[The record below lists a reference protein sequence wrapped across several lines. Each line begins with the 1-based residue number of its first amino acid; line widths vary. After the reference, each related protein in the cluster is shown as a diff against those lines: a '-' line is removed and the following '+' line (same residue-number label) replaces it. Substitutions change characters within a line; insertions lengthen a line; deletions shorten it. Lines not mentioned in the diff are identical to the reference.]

1 MRVRVLS
8 EADEIVGVV
17 VFMESRADLRLVR
30 DREEELRISEVR
42 DSIERVDRVEMS
54 WELVI
59 RISRGGL

>member
-1 MRVRVLS
+1 MRVMVLS